1 MPNHVRNKVKMTG
14 IAKLPIFTT
23 ATDEYTKEPYTFFDF
38 NKLIP
43 MPESLNVES
52 GSTEDVAIEAVLRK
66 IGKRRYGFLCK
77 NYGLMSDEEYE
88 KRKHGK
94 TDEELE
100 KIGLQYISNKILYGH
115 TTWYDWHC
123 ENWGTKWNSY
133 DNEQVDEDTL
143 EFSTAWSMLEPI
155 MLKLS
160 EMFPD
165 IQIQHWW
172 ADEDMG
178 CNTGYREYLNGAV
191 TYGDYNDNCS
201 NDAYETYVEC
211 WGETACLYKDED
223 GNWQRHSCDDCH
235 GCD

>member
-88 KRKHGK
+88 KKSTERRTKSWK
-94 TDEELE
+94 RSDCSTSATRFFTDTQPGMIGAV
-100 KIGLQYISNKILYGH
+100 KIGEPS
-115 TTWYDWHC
+115 
-123 ENWGTKWNSY
+123 GTH
-133 DNEQVDEDTL
+133 
-143 EFSTAWSMLEPI
+143 ML
-155 MLKLS
+155 MS
-160 EMFPD
+160 
-165 IQIQHWW
+165 
-172 ADEDMG
+172 
-178 CNTGYREYLNGAV
+178 R
-191 TYGDYNDNCS
+191 
-201 NDAYETYVEC
+201 
-211 WGETACLYKDED
+211 
-223 GNWQRHSCDDCH
+223 
-235 GCD
+235 